1 MHGVNPRASF
11 CLSLVSVSTA
21 EAVAGGQSHRK
32 EVHDVQDYELMYV
45 LTPELDEAGVEEAN
59 TRVTTMLAARGGEVS
74 GVEPWGRRRLAYPIE
89 NHLEGVYSVVRLK
102 LDPTSITAIERDFR
116 LNESVIRHLLI
127 RPVA

>member
-1 MHGVNPRASF
+1 V
-11 CLSLVSVSTA
+11 L
-21 EAVAGGQSHRK
+21 
-32 EVHDVQDYELMYV
+32 DVQDYELMYV

-59 TRVTTMLAARGGEVS
+59 TRVSAMLASRGGEITATD
-74 GVEPWGRRRLAYPIE
+74 PWGRRRLAYPIE

>member
-1 MHGVNPRASF
+1 
-11 CLSLVSVSTA
+11 
-21 EAVAGGQSHRK
+21 
-32 EVHDVQDYELMYV
+32 VHDVQDYELMYV

-59 TRVTTMLAARGGEVS
+59 ARVSTMLTSRGGEITNVD
-74 GVEPWGRRRLAYPIE
+74 PWGRRRLAYPIE
-89 NHLEGVYSVVRLK
+89 NHLEGVYSVVQLK